1 MRDAKRGACLRPF
14 TSLHSNGSGWR
25 LSRPP
30 LRTKWYHIRHF
41 MLDMNSGTGMKE
53 LKNDRYL
60 RALLRQEV
68 DMTPV
73 WMMRQAGRY
82 LPEYKATRAQAG
94 DFMSLCR
101 NAELACEV
109 TLQPLRRYP
118 LDAAILFSDILTVPD
133 AMGLGLYFEQG
144 EGPRFERPITSMAD
158 VQALPVPDPEDEL
171 GYVMNAVRTIRRELK
186 GEVPLIGFSGSPW
199 TLATYMVEGGSSKAF
214 TKIKQMMYAEPQTL
228 HLLLDKLADS
238 VIAYLNAQI
247 KAGAQAVMVF
257 DTWGG
262 VLTPRDYR
270 DFSLQYMHKI
280 VDGLIR
286 EHDGRRVPV
295 TLFTKNGGQWL
306 EQIAATGCDA
316 LGLDWTTDIADAKR
330 RVGDKVA
337 LQGNMDPSMLYASP
351 ARIREEVASIL
362 AGFGHGNG
370 HVFNLGH
377 GIHQDVNPEHAGVFV
392 NAVHELSAQY
402 HGR

>member
-1 MRDAKRGACLRPF
+1 
-14 TSLHSNGSGWR
+14 
-25 LSRPP
+25 
-30 LRTKWYHIRHF
+30 
-41 MLDMNSGTGMKE
+41 
-53 LKNDRYL
+53 
-60 RALLRQEV
+60 
-68 DMTPV
+68 
-73 WMMRQAGRY
+73 
-82 LPEYKATRAQAG
+82 
-94 DFMSLCR
+94 
-101 NAELACEV
+101 
-109 TLQPLRRYP
+109 
-118 LDAAILFSDILTVPD
+118 
-133 AMGLGLYFEQG
+133 
-144 EGPRFERPITSMAD
+144 PRFERPIKSMAD
-158 VQALPVPDPEDEL
+158 VQALPIPDPEDEL

-238 VIAYLNAQI
+238 VIGYLNAQI
-247 KAGAQAVMVF
+247 KAGAQSVMVF

-286 EHDGRRVPV
+286 ENEGRRVPV

-316 LGLDWTTDIADAKR
+316 LGLDWTIDIADAKR

-337 LQGNMDPSMLYASP
+337 LQGNMDPTMLYAAP
-351 ARIREEVASIL
+351 ARIREEV
-362 AGFGHGNG
+362 
-370 HVFNLGH
+370 
-377 GIHQDVNPEHAGVFV
+377 
-392 NAVHELSAQY
+392 
-402 HGR
+402 